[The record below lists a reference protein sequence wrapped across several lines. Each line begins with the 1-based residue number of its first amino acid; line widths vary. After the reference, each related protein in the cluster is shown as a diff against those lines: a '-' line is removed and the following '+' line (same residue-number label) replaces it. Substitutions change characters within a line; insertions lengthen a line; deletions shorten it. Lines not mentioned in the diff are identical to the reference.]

1 MCDLFNHRDTDMDM
15 LTNHIYDE
23 LQVGD
28 KAEVH
33 HTVSERD
40 LLLFAAVS
48 GDVNPVH
55 LDESFAANTPFKG
68 RIAHGMFSGALI
80 SAAIAC
86 ELPGPGSIY
95 IGQEMSFLRPV
106 RLADT
111 IRVELEILEKLPK
124 NRVRIATRVFNQDGK
139 QVVDGVATVM
149 APSEKTS
156 LPRPTLPSV
165 TIAE

>member
-1 MCDLFNHRDTDMDM
+1 MEM
-15 LTNHIYDE
+15 LENRTYDE
-23 LQVGD
+23 LEVGQ
-28 KAEVH
+28 KAEITH
-33 HTVSERD
+33 QVSERD

-55 LDESFAANTPFKG
+55 LDEQFAADTPFKG

-95 IGQEMSFLRPV
+95 IGQELGFLRPV
-106 RLADT
+106 RLQDE

-149 APSEKTS
+149 APTERVS
-156 LPRPTLPSV
+156 LPRPAIPAVSL
-165 TIAE
+165 AG

>member
-1 MCDLFNHRDTDMDM
+1 MEM
-15 LTNHIYDE
+15 LSNRTYEE
-23 LQVGD
+23 LHVGD
-28 KAEVH
+28 KAEVR
-33 HTVSERD
+33 HTVTERD

-55 LDESFAANTPFKG
+55 LDESFAANTAFKG

-95 IGQEMSFLRPV
+95 IGQEMSFMRPV
-106 RLADT
+106 RLSDE
-111 IRVELEILEKLPK
+111 IRVELEVLEKLPK

-149 APSEKTS
+149 APTEKS
-156 LPRPTLPSV
+156 SIARPTLPTVS
-165 TIAE
+165 IG

>member
-1 MCDLFNHRDTDMDM
+1 MDM
-15 LTNHIYDE
+15 LNNRTYDE
-23 LQVGD
+23 LALGD
-28 KAEVH
+28 KAQVTH
-33 HTVSERD
+33 RVTERD
-40 LLLFAAVS
+40 LTLFAAVS

-55 LDESFAANTPFKG
+55 LDEAFAATTPFKG

-106 RLADT
+106 RLDDE
-111 IRVELEILEKLPK
+111 IRVELEVLEKLAK

-149 APSEKTS
+149 APTEKTS
-156 LPRPTLPSV
+156 MPRPSLPSV
-165 TIAE
+165 SIQD

>member
-1 MCDLFNHRDTDMDM
+1 MDM
-15 LTNHIYDE
+15 LNNRTYDE
-23 LQVGD
+23 LAVGD
-28 KAEVH
+28 KAEVTH
-33 HTVSERD
+33 RVTERD
-40 LLLFAAVS
+40 LTLFAAVS

-55 LDESFAANTPFKG
+55 LDEAFAAATPFKG

-106 RLADT
+106 RLQDE

-124 NRVRIATRVFNQDGK
+124 NRVRVATRVFNQDGK

-149 APSEKTS
+149 APTEKVRV
-156 LPRPTLPSV
+156 PRPATPVVSV
-165 TIAE
+165 NN